1 MSDPKLNL
9 EVQTS
14 IVVTMP
20 GTNFKVAFEKLSAEL
35 MMDDKDAGVSRHE
48 FLAATWHAAT
58 PRRENSP
65 GSCEHGG

>member
-1 MSDPKLNL
+1 
-9 EVQTS
+9 
-14 IVVTMP
+14 VTMP

-48 FLAATWHAAT
+48 FLAAAWHAAT

>member
-35 MMDDKDAGVSRHE
+35 MMDDKDVCLTAWEAGMRLSAI
-48 FLAATWHAAT
+48 L
-58 PRRENSP
+58 
-65 GSCEHGG
+65 GSCSW